1 MALSARR
8 RVLIHRGHLRMLFN
22 PSSYFKQ
29 HPRMGTV
36 GLALLMAAI
45 FAADTFTRLEIA
57 AAGFYVVVILAGL
70 GFLPRRGVIALAAIC
85 ILLTIISLFLTPK
98 DHGLHDLGV
107 INALISIAAIAITA
121 YLALLR
127 AAAEDAA
134 FEMRTQLVRIARIRS
149 LGGLT
154 ASIAHEINQPLAA
167 IAASG
172 SACQRW
178 LEHDPPNLDRA
189 LRALQRMVSDVNRAS
204 DVVARI
210 RSQAR
215 NAEPRRVPVQ
225 LTELIEEV
233 VVLAQGE
240 LDRHEI
246 LLSEHIQDDL
256 PEVLADRVQVGQV
269 LVNLMLNA
277 VEAMREMPA
286 AGRRLVLHVNATADE
301 MVQLTLSDTGPGL
314 SQQAREK
321 LFDTFWTTKPDGTGL
336 GLTISRDIIES
347 HGGRLW
353 AEPSRP
359 GGAVF
364 CFTLPVVRQER
375 MP

>member
-1 MALSARR
+1 
-8 RVLIHRGHLRMLFN
+8 MLFN
-22 PSSYFKQ
+22 PSTHLKK
-29 HPRMGTV
+29 HPRVSMA

-45 FAADTFTRLEIA
+45 FIADTFTRLEIA
-57 AAGFYVVVILAGL
+57 AAVFYVVAILAGL

-85 ILLTIISLFLTPK
+85 ILLTIVSLFLTPGN
-98 DHGLHDLGV
+98 HGLRELGV
-107 INALISIAAIAITA
+107 INALISISAIAITA
-121 YLALLR
+121 YLALRR

-134 FEMRTQLVRIARIRS
+134 FEMRTQLVRMARIRS

-178 LEHDPPNLDRA
+178 LEHDPPNIDRA
-189 LRALQRMVSDVNRAS
+189 LRALGRLVGDVNRAS
-204 DVVARI
+204 AVVARI
-210 RSQAR
+210 RGQVR
-215 NAEPRRVPVQ
+215 NAEPRRAPVQ
-225 LTELIEEV
+225 LAEV
-233 VVLAQGE
+233 VQEVMVLAQGE

-246 LLSEHIQDDL
+246 HLFEQIQEDL
-256 PEVLADRVQVGQV
+256 PAVLADRVQLEQV
-269 LVNLMLNA
+269 VVNLVLNA
-277 VEAMREMPA
+277 VEAMREMPGG
-286 AGRRLVLHVNATADE
+286 GRRLVLSLDRTADE
-301 MVQLTLSDTGPGL
+301 MVRLTLADSGPGL
-314 SQQAREK
+314 SPQAREK

-353 AEPSRP
+353 AEPGRP

-364 CFTLPVVRQER
+364 CFTLPVVHQEHL
-375 MP
+375 P